1 MAHMFENHL
10 PKQKVGVLLPLSII
24 DNAAYEFYRL
34 APPGIRQVIIR
45 IGLAEFSPADVERA
59 LFKPLASNLDKLM
72 ERGIDMVVQSGT
84 PLPILIG
91 VAAHD
96 RMIEFMAKHTGV
108 PASSTVLAVGRA
120 ARHLGVKKLALVNK
134 WSDAMNRTLGEFLAR
149 EGVAVC
155 GGATKEMAP
164 AEFQRINSRDH
175 MQLAY
180 ELGRRAFLD
189 NPDCDAIYIGG
200 GTWLAEP
207 VSAQL
212 EKEFG
217 KPAICNQTAQLWDI
231 LNILKVWS
239 PIKGHGRLLAAA

>member
-1 MAHMFENHL
+1 MFENSI
-10 PKQKVGVLLPLSII
+10 PKHKVGVLLPLAIV

-34 APPGIRQVIIR
+34 APPGVMLVMIP
-45 IGLAEFSPADVERA
+45 IGLAEFSAADVERA

-72 ERGIDMVVQSGT
+72 EREIDLVVQSGT

-96 RMIEFMAKHTGV
+96 RMIDFMAKHTGG

-134 WSDAMNRTLGEFLAR
+134 WSDAMNKTLGEFLAR

-155 GGATKEMAP
+155 GVAAKEMAP
-164 AEFQRINSRDH
+164 AEFQKISSGDH
-175 MQLAY
+175 MALAY
-180 ELGRRAFLD
+180 ELGRRAFRD

-200 GTWLAEP
+200 GTWLAQP
-207 VSAQL
+207 VAARL
-212 EKEFG
+212 EEEFG

-231 LNILKVWS
+231 LHLLKDWQ

>member
-1 MAHMFENHL
+1 MFENAI
-10 PKQKVGVLLPLSII
+10 PKHRVGVLLPLSVI

-34 APPGIRQVIIR
+34 APKGVIQVMIP
-45 IGLAEFSPADVERA
+45 IGLGEFSVADVERA
-59 LFKPLASNLDKLM
+59 LFKPLAGNLDKLM
-72 ERGIDMVVQSGT
+72 EREVHMVVQSGT

-91 VAAHD
+91 IAAHD
-96 RMIEFMAKHTGV
+96 RMIEFMAKHAGV

-134 WSDAMNRTLGEFLAR
+134 WSDSMNKTLGEFLAR
-149 EGVAVC
+149 EGVSVC
-155 GGATKEMAP
+155 GVAAKEMAP
-164 AEFQRINSRDH
+164 AEFQRISSGDH

-200 GTWLAEP
+200 GTWLAQP
-207 VSAQL
+207 VAARL
-212 EKEFG
+212 EEEFG

-231 LNILKVWS
+231 LHLLKDWQ

>member
-1 MAHMFENHL
+1 MFESHL
-10 PKQKVGVLLPLSII
+10 PKHKVGVLLPLAII

-34 APPGIRQVIIR
+34 APPGLMQVMIP
-45 IGLAEFSPADVERA
+45 IGLGEFSVTDVERA
-59 LFKPLASNLDKLM
+59 LLKPLAANLDKLM
-72 ERGIDMVVQSGT
+72 ERGIGLVVQSGT
-84 PLPILIG
+84 PLPIIIG

-120 ARHLGVKKLALVNK
+120 AKHLGIKKMALVNK

-155 GGATKEMAP
+155 GAVTRELPP
-164 AEFQRINSRDH
+164 AEFQKIDTHVH
-175 MQLAY
+175 MEMAY
-180 ELGRRAFLD
+180 ELGRQAFLD

-200 GTWLAEP
+200 GTWLSEP
-207 VSAQL
+207 VSNRL
-212 EKEFG
+212 EEEFG

-231 LNILKVWS
+231 LHLLKDWQ
-239 PIKGHGRLLAAA
+239 PIKNHGRLLATA

>member
-1 MAHMFENHL
+1 MFESHI
-10 PKQKVGVLLPLSII
+10 PKHKVGVLLPLAIV

-34 APPGIRQVIIR
+34 APPGVMLVMIP
-45 IGLAEFSPADVERA
+45 IGLAEFSAADVERA

-72 ERGIDMVVQSGT
+72 EREIDLVVQSGT

-96 RMIEFMAKHTGV
+96 RMIDFMAKHTGG

-134 WSDAMNRTLGEFLAR
+134 WSDAMNKTLGEFLAR

-155 GGATKEMAP
+155 GVAAKEMAP
-164 AEFQRINSRDH
+164 AEFQKISSGDH
-175 MQLAY
+175 MALAY
-180 ELGRRAFLD
+180 ELGRRAFRD

-200 GTWLAEP
+200 GTWLAQP
-207 VSAQL
+207 VAARL
-212 EKEFG
+212 EEEFG

-231 LNILKVWS
+231 LHLLKDWQ

>member
-1 MAHMFENHL
+1 MFENSIPRH
-10 PKQKVGVLLPLSII
+10 KVGVLLPLSIV

-34 APPGIRQVIIR
+34 APPGIMQVMIP
-45 IGLAEFSPADVERA
+45 IGLAEFSAADVERA
-59 LFKPLASNLDKLM
+59 LFKPLANNLDKLM
-72 ERGIDMVVQSGT
+72 ERGINLVVQSGT

-96 RMIEFMAKHTGV
+96 RMIEFMAKHAGV

-120 ARHLGVKKLALVNK
+120 AHHLGVKKMALVNK

-149 EGVAVC
+149 EGVSVC
-155 GGATKEMAP
+155 GAATKEMAP
-164 AEFQRINSRDH
+164 ADFQKIKSRDH

-207 VSAQL
+207 VSLRL
-212 EKEFG
+212 EEEFG
-217 KPAICNQTAQLWDI
+217 KPAICNMTAQLWDI
-231 LNILKVWS
+231 LHLLDDWK
-239 PIKGHGRLLAAA
+239 PIQGHGRLLAAA

>member
-1 MAHMFENHL
+1 MFENSV
-10 PKQKVGVLLPLSII
+10 PKHRVGVLLPLAVV

-34 APPGIRQVIIR
+34 APKGIIQVMIP
-45 IGLAEFSPADVERA
+45 IGLGEFSKADVERA

-72 ERGIDMVVQSGT
+72 EREVHMVVQSGT

-96 RMIEFMAKHTGV
+96 KMIEFMTKHTGL

-134 WSDAMNRTLGEFLAR
+134 WSDAMNKTLGKFLAR
-149 EGVAVC
+149 EGVSVC
-155 GGATKEMAP
+155 GVAAKEMAP
-164 AEFQRINSRDH
+164 AEFQKISAPEH
-175 MQLAY
+175 MKLAY
-180 ELGRRAFLD
+180 ELGRRAFLE

-207 VSAQL
+207 VAQQL

-231 LNILKVWS
+231 LNILKVWN
-239 PIKGHGRLLAAA
+239 PIIGHGRLLAAA

>member
-1 MAHMFENHL
+1 MTGVQTCAL
-10 PKQKVGVLLPLSII
+10 PIS
-24 DNAAYEFYRL
+24 
-34 APPGIRQVIIR
+34 
-45 IGLAEFSPADVERA
+45 ADVERA

-72 ERGIDMVVQSGT
+72 EREIDLVVQSGT

-96 RMIEFMAKHTGV
+96 RMIEFMSKHARV

-134 WSDAMNRTLGEFLAR
+134 WSDAMNKTLGEFLAR
-149 EGVAVC
+149 EGVSVC
-155 GGATKEMAP
+155 GVAAKEMAP
-164 AEFQRINSRDH
+164 AEFQKINSGDH

-200 GTWLAEP
+200 GTWLAQP
-207 VSAQL
+207 VAARL
-212 EKEFG
+212 EEEFG

-231 LNILKVWS
+231 LHLLKDWQ

>member
-1 MAHMFENHL
+1 MFENSV
-10 PKQKVGVLLPLSII
+10 PKHRVGVLLPLAVV

-34 APPGIRQVIIR
+34 APKGMIQVMIP
-45 IGLAEFSPADVERA
+45 IGLGEFSKADVERA

-72 ERGIDMVVQSGT
+72 EREVHMVVQSGT

-96 RMIEFMAKHTGV
+96 KMIEFMTRHTGL

-120 ARHLGVKKLALVNK
+120 ARHLGIKKLALVNK
-134 WSDAMNRTLGEFLAR
+134 WSDAMNKTLGEFLAR
-149 EGVAVC
+149 EGVSVC
-155 GGATKEMAP
+155 GVAAKEMAP
-164 AEFQRINSRDH
+164 AEFQKISAPEH
-175 MQLAY
+175 MKLAY
-180 ELGRRAFLD
+180 DLGRRAFLD

-207 VSAQL
+207 VSDEL

-231 LNILKVWS
+231 LNTLKVWS

>member
-1 MAHMFENHL
+1 MFESHI
-10 PKQKVGVLLPLSII
+10 PKHKVGVLLPLAIV

-34 APPGIRQVIIR
+34 APPGVMLVMIP
-45 IGLAEFSPADVERA
+45 IGLAEFSAADVERA

-72 ERGIDMVVQSGT
+72 EREIDLVVQSGT

-96 RMIEFMAKHTGV
+96 RMIEFMAKHAGV

-134 WSDAMNRTLGEFLAR
+134 WSDAMNKTLGEFFAR
-149 EGVAVC
+149 EGVSVC
-155 GGATKEMAP
+155 GVAAKEMAP
-164 AEFQRINSRDH
+164 AEFQKISAPDH
-175 MQLAY
+175 MALAY

-207 VSAQL
+207 VAERL
-212 EKEFG
+212 EEEFG
-217 KPAICNQTAQLWDI
+217 KPAICNQTAQLRDI
-231 LNILKVWS
+231 LHTLKAWQ
-239 PIKGHGRLLAAA
+239 PIKGHGRVLAAA

>member
-1 MAHMFENHL
+1 MFESHI
-10 PKQKVGVLLPLSII
+10 PKHKVGVLLPLAIV

-34 APPGIRQVIIR
+34 APPGVMLVMIP
-45 IGLAEFSPADVERA
+45 IGLAEFSAADVERA

-72 ERGIDMVVQSGT
+72 EREIDLVVQSGT

-96 RMIEFMAKHTGV
+96 RMIEFMAKHARV

-120 ARHLGVKKLALVNK
+120 AKHLGVKKLALVNK
-134 WSDAMNRTLGEFLAR
+134 WSDAMNKTLGEFLAR
-149 EGVAVC
+149 EGVSVC
-155 GGATKEMAP
+155 GVAAKEMAP
-164 AEFQRINSRDH
+164 AEFQKINSGDH
-175 MQLAY
+175 MALAY

-200 GTWLAEP
+200 GTWIAQP
-207 VSAQL
+207 VAARL
-212 EKEFG
+212 EEEFG

-231 LNILKVWS
+231 LHLLKDWQ
-239 PIKGHGRLLAAA
+239 PIKGHGRMLAAA

>member
-1 MAHMFENHL
+1 MFENDI
-10 PKQKVGVLLPLSII
+10 PKHKVGILLPLSII

-34 APPGIRQVIIR
+34 APKGVMLVMIP

-59 LFKPLASNLDKLM
+59 LFKPLAGNLDKLM
-72 ERGIDMVVQSGT
+72 EREVDMVIQSGT

-91 VAAHD
+91 VDAHD

-108 PASSTVLAVGRA
+108 PASSTVLSVCRA

-134 WSDAMNRTLGEFLAR
+134 WSEAMNRTLGEFLAR
-149 EGVAVC
+149 EGVLVC
-155 GGATKEMAP
+155 GAATKELAP
-164 AEFQRINSRDH
+164 AEFQKIKTHDH

-189 NPDCDAIYIGG
+189 NPDCDGIYIGG

-207 VSAQL
+207 VSQAL
-212 EKEFG
+212 EAEFG
-217 KPAICNQTAQLWDI
+217 KPAICNQTAQLWDTLHV
-231 LNILKVWS
+231 LNDWQ
-239 PIKGHGRLLAAA
+239 PIKGYGRLLTAA

>member
-1 MAHMFENHL
+1 MFENYL
-10 PKQKVGVLLPLSII
+10 PKHKVGVLLPLSII

-34 APPGIRQVIIR
+34 APPGIMQVMIP
-45 IGLAEFSPADVERA
+45 IGLAEFSAADVERA
-59 LFKPLASNLDKLM
+59 LFKPLAANLDKLM

-96 RMIEFMAKHTGV
+96 RMIEFMAEHTGL

-134 WSDAMNRTLGEFLAR
+134 WSDTMNRTLGQFLAR
-149 EGVAVC
+149 EGVTVC

-207 VSAQL
+207 VSQEL
-212 EKEFG
+212 EREFS

-231 LNILKVWS
+231 LNTLKIWS
-239 PIKGHGRLLAAA
+239 PIRGHGRLLAAA